1 MTTISRAR
9 ATLSASLLAL
19 GLIAGLTFA
28 ATVEPLEIIT
38 RAGVHV
44 FEVELAITDAE
55 RAKGLMFRRELPAGR
70 GMLFDFKSDQMVAMW
85 MRNTYV
91 SLDMIFIRADG
102 RVAHIAENT
111 KPQSEAIISSR
122 VPVRG
127 VLEVVAGTAKKLG
140 IQPGDKVAHRWF
152 SGR

>member
-9 ATLSASLLAL
+9 ATLSASLLVL
-19 GLIAGLTFA
+19 GLIAGLAWA
-28 ATVEPLEIIT
+28 ATIEPLEIIT
-38 RAGVHV
+38 RSGVHV
-44 FEVELAITDAE
+44 FEVELAITDDE
-55 RAKGLMFRRELPAGR
+55 RAKGLMFRRELPTGR
-70 GMLFDFKSDQMVAMW
+70 GMLFDFKTDQMVAMW
-85 MRNTYV
+85 MKNTFV

-102 RVAHIAENT
+102 RVASIAENT
-111 KPQSEAIISSR
+111 TPQSEAIISSR

-152 SGR
+152 AWR